1 MKYRWKTGLLFGLL
15 FMLTGCCTAQTGAA
29 ADITAARTAAG
40 GAASAT
46 EPAGETNMETETE
59 ADAETDVNADAE
71 KESAAGTEEP
81 ADPAQDP
88 EAGAEAQSLPALQFE
103 SEDWGLGFGEPGA
116 QPAGNASAAD
126 LKAYHAY
133 YVGDDTEPV
142 IYLTFDC
149 GYENGNTEAILD
161 ALEKHDVQATFF
173 VVGHFLESAP
183 DLVKRMAQDGHAVG
197 NHTYHHPDMAAI
209 ADTEAFQKELDDV
222 AARYYAITGKELDRY
237 YRPPAGKCNADNLRM
252 AKEMGYATI
261 FWSLAYV
268 DWEQDRQPSHEEAFD
283 KLTGRIHPGAVVLLH
298 NTSQTN
304 GEILDELLTRWED
317 MGYCFRPLS
326 ELTG

>member
-46 EPAGETNMETETE
+46 ESAGETNMETETE

-161 ALEKHDVQATFF
+161 ALEKHDVQATFLSS
-173 VVGHFLESAP
+173 V
-183 DLVKRMAQDGHAVG
+183 
-197 NHTYHHPDMAAI
+197 
-209 ADTEAFQKELDDV
+209 
-222 AARYYAITGKELDRY
+222 
-237 YRPPAGKCNADNLRM
+237 
-252 AKEMGYATI
+252 I
-261 FWSLAYV
+261 FWN
-268 DWEQDRQPSHEEAFD
+268 R
-283 KLTGRIHPGAVVLLH
+283 
-298 NTSQTN
+298 
-304 GEILDELLTRWED
+304 
-317 MGYCFRPLS
+317 RPIW
-326 ELTG
+326 